1 MPATRKK
8 PKKTPAKKSAKPA
21 RSKPL
26 ALKNAKVKK
35 LKLLAEMIG
44 DDYYPKRLVQKG
56 QRLLL
61 ELARQIERKAPVGE
75 AVYALTHATT
85 EAFNEL
91 AEEFDEA
98 DSEIETVARESIAAS
113 VEAILKAYGY
123 EVDLEEAI
131 APRDW

>member
-1 MPATRKK
+1 V
-8 PKKTPAKKSAKPA
+8 
-21 RSKPL
+21 
-26 ALKNAKVKK
+26 KNAKVKK
-35 LKLLAEMIG
+35 LKLLADMID

-61 ELARQIERKAPVGE
+61 ELARDIDRQAPEGE
-75 AVYALTHATT
+75 AVYLLTHATT
-85 EAFNEL
+85 EAFNDL
-91 AEEFDEA
+91 AEEFEEA

-113 VEAILKAYGY
+113 IDDILEAYGY